1 MESFASGLN
10 LVVMDVAFNES
21 AIIHQQCSAQSVGM
35 GFILRGH
42 SKSAS
47 PSYKRSMKVVP
58 NMNGHFVFPETVDM
72 KVKILPE
79 RCQKVWILMNKNT
92 LIDMTR
98 DDEESFSLFW
108 EGLQQQKTI
117 VASDKLTSVMRHTLL
132 QVLNCPY
139 RGKVRSLFLESK
151 TLELMSY
158 KLEQIQNSRRK
169 GMSRT
174 ATVGP
179 ADEERVQYAAD
190 LLVQDMQS
198 PPDLSALCSAVG
210 LSRSKLHSSF
220 RLVHGCTPLEYLRD
234 YRLASAKKMLKEGRC
249 NVNEAAYWVGY
260 ESVGYFSKLF
270 SARFLKTPKEF
281 LRTNSRC

>member
-1 MESFASGLN
+1 MESFASGVN
-10 LVVMDVAFNES
+10 LVVMDVAFNEP
-21 AIIHQQCSAQSVGM
+21 AFIHQQCSPQSVGM

-42 SKSAS
+42 SESAS
-47 PSYKRSMKVVP
+47 SSYRRPMKVVP

-72 KVKILPE
+72 KVKIFPE
-79 RCQKVWILMNKNT
+79 RCQKVWILMNKT
-92 LIDMTR
+92 ALTDMTR
-98 DDEESFSLFW
+98 DDEESFSFFW
-108 EGLQQQKTI
+108 EGLQQQKPT

-132 QVLNCPY
+132 QILNCPY

-158 KLEQIQNSRRK
+158 KLEQIQNRSRK
-169 GMSRT
+169 GTCRT
-174 ATVGP
+174 VMVSP
-179 ADEERVQYAAD
+179 VDEERVRYAAD
-190 LLVQDMQS
+190 LLIRDMQS

-210 LSRSKLHSSF
+210 LSRSKLHLSF

-234 YRLASAKKMLKEGRC
+234 YRLAAAKKMLKEGRC

-260 ESVGYFSKLF
+260 ESVGYFSRLF